1 MEWNQEKNNNI
12 NFILHIYKEIATRV
26 DQSAEQTQRKQNPSN
41 TNQSGPNYNTMQ
53 RKQKPKQMR
62 KKSGAKQRSW
72 NYRIYR
78 SCQR

>member
-41 TNQSGPNYNTMQ
+41 TNQSGP
-53 RKQKPKQMR
+53 KAE
-62 KKSGAKQRSW
+62 AKADEKEIW
-72 NYRIYR
+72 
-78 SCQR
+78 C